1 MAAFTL
7 TVIRTEVSPMRS
19 ASLAG
24 TVVAFLALC
33 PVAGAQVEPVPATP
47 APVTRLAAASTR
59 PVALHVGAGLGMPY
73 GAFGFNVE
81 ALFGG
86 YFAVTGGLGHTVFA
100 GPGWSAGVR
109 GYLLGPG
116 RRLRLRATVIAGS
129 AFITDRFGGEQKAG
143 LSLGAGG
150 RIMFGKRKRHGIDT
164 DLLVTVYPSTSSV
177 EDEWG
182 GDAVGIPVK
191 ISVGYVFGF

>member
-1 MAAFTL
+1 
-7 TVIRTEVSPMRS
+7 MRC
-19 ASLAG
+19 ARLAG
-24 TVVAFLALC
+24 TFVVMLFVLC
-33 PVAGAQVEPVPATP
+33 SVAAAQVDPGPSRPARATATP
-47 APVTRLAAASTR
+47 ETKPVS
-59 PVALHVGAGLGMPY
+59 LHAGAGLGMPY
-73 GAFGFNVE
+73 GVFGFNAE

-109 GYLLGPG
+109 GYLFGPQH
-116 RRLRLRATVIAGS
+116 RFRPRATIIAGS
-129 AFITDRFGGEQKAG
+129 AFVTDSYGGEQKAG
-143 LSLGAGG
+143 LSLGVGG
-150 RIMFGKRKRHGIDT
+150 RFMFGRSRRHGIDT

-182 GDAVGIPVK
+182 ADAVGVPVK